1 MENIT
6 FNKELHI
13 KEYISVIL
21 RRKWTLIAFFLITVT
36 AVTFATFKQHP
47 IYRAVSTIIIDVAE
61 PDILAVKDIIKLGET
76 NYFAYRAYIETQQE
90 IIKSRNIA
98 MQVINNL
105 GLADK
110 EEFKK
115 EKDPV
120 GHLLKKLKVE
130 LVKDTRIIKISIDD
144 KDPRQAVLIVNKF
157 AKVYTDSNIASR
169 INPSNEAETWL
180 REEVDKQKLKVRE
193 SEFSL
198 QAYKEK
204 NNIVGSIEDKQNIIN
219 DALMKLNTV
228 YLDAQRKRIQA
239 ESAHKSSVDT
249 EGNLRLE
256 NLSTLL
262 SNNEVLQQLK
272 KDYSKQQAILAEYKE
287 VYKNKHPKM
296 IALFETTNYLKSRI
310 KSEELHIKAEE
321 TSRVTT
327 KLETEDDYAEE
338 EEGKLKKLLDERK
351 EEALE
356 VERKII
362 EYNALKRELET
373 NKRILDIVLN
383 RMKETA
389 ISSQIQTNNVRIQD
403 IAEEPKRPIK
413 PKKTLNIALSI
424 VLGIIGGLILV
435 FFREYMDT
443 TIKNSNDIVTL
454 LQLPVLGSVPRI
466 KPDGKNIR
474 NKIDADRV
482 VEKDSLCMA
491 SEAYRSIRTNLLFS
505 LKDSG
510 YSKSIAITSSV
521 PKEGKTI
528 SAVNLAIMM
537 ADSGES
543 VLLVDSDMRKPRVHT
558 VFNIDN
564 VSGFSNYLAGQV
576 DFDRI
581 IKYTGINNLSVIPA
595 GSISHKSAEL
605 ISSKNAKLFLEK
617 AGARFSKIIFDAP
630 PVALVTDAAVL
641 SGLCD
646 GVILIAEAD
655 RTTRDLLNNS
665 KELLHKAGANIIGV
679 ILNNVSLTR
688 NSYYYPQYYYGKYY
702 KPLNAK

>member
-1 MENIT
+1 
-6 FNKELHI
+6 
-13 KEYISVIL
+13 
-21 RRKWTLIAFFLITVT
+21 
-36 AVTFATFKQHP
+36 
-47 IYRAVSTIIIDVAE
+47 
-61 PDILAVKDIIKLGET
+61 
-76 NYFAYRAYIETQQE
+76 
-90 IIKSRNIA
+90 
-98 MQVINNL
+98 
-105 GLADK
+105 
-110 EEFKK
+110 
-115 EKDPV
+115 
-120 GHLLKKLKVE
+120 
-130 LVKDTRIIKISIDD
+130 
-144 KDPRQAVLIVNKF
+144 
-157 AKVYTDSNIASR
+157 
-169 INPSNEAETWL
+169 
-180 REEVDKQKLKVRE
+180 
-193 SEFSL
+193 
-198 QAYKEK
+198 
-204 NNIVGSIEDKQNIIN
+204 
-219 DALMKLNTV
+219 
-228 YLDAQRKRIQA
+228 
-239 ESAHKSSVDT
+239 
-249 EGNLRLE
+249 
-256 NLSTLL
+256 
-262 SNNEVLQQLK
+262 
-272 KDYSKQQAILAEYKE
+272 
-287 VYKNKHPKM
+287 
-296 IALFETTNYLKSRI
+296 
-310 KSEELHIKAEE
+310 
-321 TSRVTT
+321 
-327 KLETEDDYAEE
+327 
-338 EEGKLKKLLDERK
+338 
-351 EEALE
+351 
-356 VERKII
+356 
-362 EYNALKRELET
+362 
-373 NKRILDIVLN
+373 
-383 RMKETA
+383 MKETA
-389 ISSQIQTNNVRIQD
+389 ISSKIQTNNVRIQD

-424 VLGIIGGLILV
+424 VLGIIGGLTLV

-655 RTTRDLLNNS
+655 RTTKDLLNNS